1 MQSKGEQ
8 QRDSFFLE
16 DERITK
22 ALKTV
27 RKAVIMR
34 IVVMVLLIWTLFQ
47 TAMEPWIIGLM
58 VFVLVINLA
67 GMIPLVREWRAQK
80 QKLDDLWENE

>member
-8 QRDSFFLE
+8 QRDPFFLE

-34 IVVMVLLIWTLFQ
+34 IVVMVLLIWILFQ
-47 TAMEPWIIGLM
+47 TAMEPWIIGLL
-58 VFVLVINLA
+58 VFVLVINLT